1 MTHGEFRTAFGEGRI
16 RVSVD
21 RARAR
26 QLMSARL
33 MLPFILLPLFGA
45 AVALALTGAW
55 IAGGMVFAFAVVLRY
70 FVRASSQGM
79 VLSRALQSAEFY
91 RDAVASGVLSI
102 ES

>member
-1 MTHGEFRTAFGEGRI
+1 MTHGEFRSAFGEGRI

-21 RARAR
+21 RARAVR
-26 QLMSARL
+26 LMSARL

-55 IAGGMVFAFAVVLRY
+55 LAGGLVFVLAVVLRY
-70 FVRASSQGM
+70 VVRASSQGM
-79 VLSRALQSAEFY
+79 VLTRALQSAEFY